1 MVLFVWQFVAFLVGM
16 IAVLI
21 GMIAAGC
28 LLFII
33 GTFFVALFETIAKY
47 FKKS

>member
-1 MVLFVWQFVAFLVGM
+1 MVSLVWQFVAFLISMMV
-16 IAVLI
+16 
-21 GMIAAGC
+21 AGW

-47 FKKS
+47 IKKS

>member
-1 MVLFVWQFVAFLVGM
+1 MTLLIWQFVIF
-16 IAVLI
+16 LI
-21 GMIAAGC
+21 GAMAAGW

-47 FKKS
+47 IKKS